1 MLQVIDTGKR
11 KVVKTVWVAK
21 GPRTIALSA
30 DERFVYVAGYAS
42 HALTIVDAKTFKKKI
57 LRLDIVKASGVAVH
71 PKTGFIYVT
80 GWCTKDLWAI
90 ERIKPGKTGSALGKG
105 LRRGRV
111 YRDPKVAYRLDC
123 PLPRDM
129 YRRGR

>member
-1 MLQVIDTGKR
+1 MVQVIDTAKR

-21 GPRTIALSA
+21 GPRTIALST
-30 DERFVYVAGYAS
+30 DERFVYVAGYAGHS
-42 HALTIVDAKTFKKKI
+42 LTIVDTKTFKHRI
-57 LRLDIVKASGVAVH
+57 LGLDIVKASGVAVH

-90 ERIKPGKTGSALGKG
+90 ERIKPGGKPRPLGKG

-111 YRDPKVAYRLDC
+111 YRDPKIAYRLDC

-129 YRRGR
+129 YRRWR